1 MDLKIE
7 TTVVIANWNGK
18 KYLKDCLDSLRTQ
31 SYKDFRVILIDN
43 GSEDD
48 SVDFLKK
55 NYPEVILKEINR
67 NIGFAAGYNLG
78 FRLALKD
85 ENIKWVIA
93 LNNDT
98 KLDKDYL
105 QEITDCAKRHPDAGS
120 IQPKIL
126 NFYDPEKFDSVGIT
140 IAKDGTA
147 HNRGFGE
154 KDKGQ
159 FEEEKEI
166 FGANAAAAL
175 YDRGVLEKIK
185 QPIENFFDRD
195 FFAYYED
202 VDLAWRMRLLG
213 YKPYY
218 CPSAKVFHMHSGTA
232 GKFSSFKAFFLHRN
246 YFFTVIKNYPPCLL
260 LKTLFFRFF
269 EYLRLVYNAISGKK
283 REQEFVSG
291 EGRANIAKV
300 ILRAWRDVLIGLP
313 KLLGKRRII
322 QKNRKVSS
330 AEVKKWL
337 KIFNKKII
345 QKDS

>member
-1 MDLKIE
+1 MIE
-7 TTVVIANWNGK
+7 TAVIIANWNGK
-18 KYLKDCLDSLRTQ
+18 KYLKDCLDSLRAQ

-43 GSEDD
+43 GSEDG

-98 KLDKDYL
+98 KLDEYYL
-105 QEITDCAKRHPDAGS
+105 EEMVNCAKRHPDAGS
-120 IQPKIL
+120 IQPRML
-126 NFYDPEKFDSVGIT
+126 NFFEPDRIDCAGIT

-154 KDKGQ
+154 KDGGQ
-159 FEEEKEI
+159 FEEVKEI

-175 YDRGVLEKIK
+175 FDRGALEKIK

-195 FFAYYED
+195 FFAFYED

-213 YKPYY
+213 YKSYF
-218 CPSAKVFHMHSGTA
+218 CPSAKVFHIHSATA
-232 GKFSSFKAFFLHRN
+232 GKASSFKAYHLHRN
-246 YFFTVIKNYPPCLL
+246 YFFAVIKNYPLCLL
-260 LKTLFFRFF
+260 LKTFFFRFF
-269 EYLRLVYNAISGKK
+269 EYMRLVYNAVSGKK
-283 REQEFVSG
+283 REREYM
-291 EGRANIAKV
+291 EGAGKNKVAKI
-300 ILRAWRDVLIGLP
+300 ILRAWLDVVKNFP
-313 KLLGKRRII
+313 KLMKKRRVIH
-322 QKNRKVSS
+322 KSRKASNS
-330 AEVKKWL
+330 EVKKWMRM
-337 KIFNKKII
+337 FNKK
-345 QKDS
+345 

>member
-7 TTVVIANWNGK
+7 TAVVIANWNGK
-18 KYLKDCLDSLRTQ
+18 KYLKECLDSLRAQ
-31 SYKDFRVILIDN
+31 SYKDFRVIVIDN

-85 ENIKWVIA
+85 ENIKWIIA

-98 KLDKDYL
+98 KLHEKFI
-105 QEITDCAKRHPDAGS
+105 EHMVNCIRRHFDAGS

-126 NFYDPEKFDSVGIT
+126 NFFERDKIDCIGIT
-140 IAKDGTA
+140 IATDGTA

-159 FEEEKEI
+159 FDEEKEI

-175 YDRGVLEKIK
+175 FDRGALEKIK

-195 FFAYYED
+195 FFAFYED

-213 YKPYY
+213 YKSYY

-232 GKFSSFKAFFLHRN
+232 GKFSSFKAYHLHRN
-246 YFFTVIKNYPPCLL
+246 YFFAIIKNYPSRFL
-260 LKTLFFRFF
+260 LKAFFFRFF
-269 EYLRLVYNAISGKK
+269 EYLRLVYNAISGRK
-283 REQEFVSG
+283 REQKFVSG
-291 EGRANIAKV
+291 EGKANIAKV
-300 ILRAWRDVLIGLP
+300 ILRAWLDVLKNLP
-313 KLLGKRRII
+313 KLLRKRRII
-322 QKNRKVSS
+322 QKNRKVRNSDI
-330 AEVKKWL
+330 KNWL
-337 KIFNKKII
+337 KIYKEK
-345 QKDS
+345 

>member
-1 MDLKIE
+1 MIE
-7 TTVVIANWNGK
+7 TSVIIANWNGK

-31 SYKDFRVILIDN
+31 SYKDFKIILIDN
-43 GSEDD
+43 GSEDG
-48 SVDFLKK
+48 SVDFLRK

-85 ENIKWVIA
+85 ENIKWIIA

-98 KLDKDYL
+98 KLDENYL
-105 QEITDCAKRHPDAGS
+105 QEIVNCARRHPDAGS
-120 IQPKIL
+120 IQPRIL
-126 NFYDPEKFDSVGIT
+126 NFFDPTKIDCAGIT

-154 KDKGQ
+154 KDEGQ

-175 YDRGVLEKIK
+175 YERSALEKTK

-195 FFAYYED
+195 FFAFYED

-213 YKPYY
+213 YKSYF
-218 CPSAKVFHMHSGTA
+218 CPSAKVFHLHSGTA
-232 GKFSSFKAFFLHRN
+232 GKFSSFKAFHLHRN
-246 YFFTVIKNYPPCLL
+246 YFFAVIKNYPLCLL
-260 LKTLFFRFF
+260 FTTLFFRFF

-283 REQEFVSG
+283 KEQGFLGG
-291 EGRANIAKV
+291 EGKAKIVKV
-300 ILRAWRDVLIGLP
+300 IIKAWWNVIISFP
-313 KLLGKRRII
+313 KLIRKRRII
-322 QKNRKVSS
+322 QKDRKISCKDI
-330 AEVKKWL
+330 KKWL
-337 KIFNKKII
+337 KKYSEN
-345 QKDS
+345 